1 MSELSGQGVP
11 LMPNRTIY
19 IADADM
25 PLFEKAQKLAGDN
38 LSAAIAHA
46 LRVFVERE
54 EARQSG
60 YEDITIKVGKGHPY
74 IQQQFR
80 GRLLA
85 KRRIKV
91 ANEMRILIMNVY
103 QTAKGHF
110 AVYTRNQPNWNWT
123 DWSHRQ
129 SRKSRKGWD
138 VDVDVNVD
146 VDWHQKNQSYDWS
159 AYYEEVEMRLDVYDT
174 LDDLK
179 ENIPEELYDA
189 ITRYLRGG
197 DVEIL
202 DI

>member
-1 MSELSGQGVP
+1 
-11 LMPNRTIY
+11 MPNRTIY
-19 IADADM
+19 IADADV
-25 PLFEKAQKLAGDN
+25 PLYEKAQKLAGDN

-85 KRRIKV
+85 KRRIKL

-103 QTAKGHF
+103 QTAKGRF

-123 DWSHRQ
+123 DWSHRKPGKPK
-129 SRKSRKGWD
+129 RGWD

-146 VDWHQKNQSYDWS
+146 VNWSQKNQSSYDWS

-197 DVEIL
+197 EIEIL